1 METAARS
8 DSIVR
13 FGDFELNLRTREL
26 FKSGSRLRLRG
37 QPVEVLAILVQNPG
51 DLVTRETQCFA
62 DPFQAPPW
70 RVAPAEPVPGRDR

>member
-1 METAARS
+1 MNRTTDRDMEFT
-8 DSIVR
+8 
-13 FGDFELNLRTREL
+13 
-26 FKSGSRLRLRG
+26 
-37 QPVEVLAILVQNPG
+37 G